1 MCDLI
6 LLVIN
11 FLINFINI
19 IIKLM
24 ANANIYISICSVP
37 IKTKKRTLNER
48 PIHTEL
54 SLQKIN
60 QYEI

>member
-1 MCDLI
+1 M
-6 LLVIN
+6 
-11 FLINFINI
+11 
-19 IIKLM
+19 
-24 ANANIYISICSVP
+24 ANIYISICSVP

>member
-24 ANANIYISICSVP
+24 ANIYISICSVP